1 MTLEEYIERGYITQF
16 VYTGKIDL
24 FPKYPPVY
32 IMFMK
37 LTNFEDTMIPET
49 SRRGRIRF
57 HTSPW
62 IIIGSVAILL
72 IVVVVLAYQN
82 YSREKKYMSRILS
95 EKGAAIIKAIEAGAR
110 TGMMGMMWSGQQ
122 IQTLLEETARLPDVF
137 YISVVNRN
145 GLVLA
150 SSNRGLI
157 GTQISG
163 GLPEKGLDQPE
174 GTNWRYKRI
183 DDQRNAFEVYRF
195 FRPISHRDAWMG
207 DRMRHMMRGRGM
219 MMGSD
224 NDWGL
229 PSANGDSDQ
238 IILVGLNP
246 QSFEEGHR
254 EDIRN
259 TAIISGVL
267 ILLGIAGFISMFWMQ
282 GYRSAKKSL
291 QDTSAIKDQVV
302 ASLPVGLIATDK
314 DGRIAFYN
322 SAAEGITGLDLAQAR
337 GKESDTVLPRH
348 LCGLK
353 ESLELGESIS
363 EKEMECEFTENK
375 IVPVS
380 ISASK
385 IINEEDQFVGQVLI
399 IRDLGEVRRLQD
411 EIRRTEKLAA
421 IGGLAAGV
429 AHEIRNPLSSIK
441 GIASYYKDKFEDGSE
456 DKEMAGVMIEEVDRL
471 SRVISELLE
480 FARPTKL
487 NLKPSNLNELLK
499 HSARLIEQEATA
511 KNVQVQ
517 MDLNPDSVRADVD
530 PDRLTQCFLN
540 LYLNALQVMENG
552 GQLTIR
558 SSTRGDDSVVIDI
571 KDNGAGIS
579 PDDLG
584 KIFDPYY
591 TTKPKG
597 TGLGLPIVH
606 KIIEAHQG
614 QVKVRSTV
622 GQGTVF
628 SIILP
633 LKTVK

>member
-1 MTLEEYIERGYITQF
+1 
-16 VYTGKIDL
+16 
-24 FPKYPPVY
+24 
-32 IMFMK
+32 
-37 LTNFEDTMIPET
+37 
-49 SRRGRIRF
+49 
-57 HTSPW
+57 
-62 IIIGSVAILL
+62 VAILL

-163 GLPEKGLDQPE
+163 GLPVKGLDQPE
-174 GTNWRYKRI
+174 VTNWRYKRI

-322 SAAEGITGLDLAQAR
+322 SAAERITGLDLAQAR

-399 IRDLGEVRRLQD
+399 MRDLGEVRRLQD

>member
-1 MTLEEYIERGYITQF
+1 
-16 VYTGKIDL
+16 
-24 FPKYPPVY
+24 
-32 IMFMK
+32 
-37 LTNFEDTMIPET
+37 MISKT
-49 SRRGRIRF
+49 SRRSLMSL

-95 EKGAAIIKAIEAGAR
+95 EKGAAIIKAVEAGAR
-110 TGMMGMMWSGQQ
+110 TGMMGMMWGGQQ
-122 IQTLLEETARLPDVF
+122 VQTLLEETARLPDVF
-137 YISVVNRN
+137 YISVVDRN

-150 SSNRGLI
+150 SSNRSLI
-157 GTQISG
+157 GTQMSG
-163 GLPEKGLDQPE
+163 GPSEKGLDQPDS
-174 GTNWRYKRI
+174 TNWRYKRI
-183 DDQRNAFEVYRF
+183 DDQRNAFEVYRS
-195 FRPISHRDAWMG
+195 FRPVSHRDTWMG
-207 DRMRHMMRGRGM
+207 DRMRQMMQGRGR
-219 MMGSD
+219 MMGPD
-224 NDWGL
+224 NDWCM
-229 PSANGDSDQ
+229 PSASGDSDQ
-238 IILVGLNP
+238 IILVGLDP
-246 QSFEEGHR
+246 QPFEEGR
-254 EDIRN
+254 KEDIRN

-267 ILLGIAGFISMFWMQ
+267 ILLGLAGFISMFWMQ

-302 ASLPVGLIATDK
+302 TSLPVGLIATDK

-322 SAAEGITGLDLAQAR
+322 SAAERITGLDLAQAR

-353 ESLELGESIS
+353 ESLDLGESIS
-363 EKEMECEFTENK
+363 EKEMECEFTEDK

-385 IINEEDQFVGQVLI
+385 IINEEGQFVGQVLI

-411 EIRRTEKLAA
+411 EIRRKEKLAA

-441 GIASYYKDKFEDGSE
+441 GIASYYKSKFEDGSE

-487 NLKPSNLNELLK
+487 NKKLSDMNELLK
-499 HSARLIEQEATA
+499 HSTRLVEQEAAA
-511 KNVQVQ
+511 KKVDIQ
-517 MDLNPDSVRADVD
+517 LNLTSDSIEADVD

-540 LYLNALQVMENG
+540 LFLNALQAMESG
-552 GQLTIR
+552 GRLTVS
-558 SSTRGDDSVVIDI
+558 SSTGANGNVAIDI
-571 KDNGAGIS
+571 KDNGSGIS
-579 PDDLG
+579 AEDLS
-584 KIFDPYY
+584 KIFDPYF

-597 TGLGLPIVH
+597 TGLGLAIVH

-614 QVKVRSTV
+614 QIKVRSTI

-628 SIILP
+628 SIALP
-633 LKTVK
+633 LGDSEMRLS

>member
-1 MTLEEYIERGYITQF
+1 
-16 VYTGKIDL
+16 
-24 FPKYPPVY
+24 
-32 IMFMK
+32 
-37 LTNFEDTMIPET
+37 MISKT
-49 SRRGRIRF
+49 SRRSRTSL

-62 IIIGSVAILL
+62 IIIGSVGILL

-95 EKGAAIIKAIEAGAR
+95 EKGAAIIKAVEAGAR
-110 TGMMGMMWSGQQ
+110 TGMMGMMWGGQQ
-122 IQTLLEETARLPDVF
+122 VQTLLEETARLPDVF
-137 YISVVNRN
+137 YISVVDRN

-150 SSNRGLI
+150 SSNRSLI
-157 GTQISG
+157 GTQMSG
-163 GLPEKGLDQPE
+163 GPSEKGLDQPDS
-174 GTNWRYKRI
+174 TNWRYKRI
-183 DDQRNAFEVYRF
+183 DDQRNAFEVYRS
-195 FRPISHRDAWMG
+195 FRPVSHRDTWMG
-207 DRMRHMMRGRGM
+207 DRMRQMMQGRGR
-219 MMGSD
+219 MMGPD
-224 NDWGL
+224 NDWCF
-229 PSANGDSDQ
+229 PTSSGDSDQ
-238 IILVGLNP
+238 IILVGLDP
-246 QSFEEGHR
+246 QPFEEGR
-254 EDIRN
+254 KEDIRN

-267 ILLGIAGFISMFWMQ
+267 ILLGLAGFISMFWMQ

-302 ASLPVGLIATDK
+302 TSLPVGLIATDK
-314 DGRIAFYN
+314 DGKIAFYN
-322 SAAEGITGLDLAQAR
+322 SAAERITGLDLAQAR
-337 GKESDTVLPRH
+337 GKEPDSVLPRH

-353 ESLELGESIS
+353 ESLDLGESIN

-385 IINEEDQFVGQVLI
+385 IINEEGQFVGQVLI

-411 EIRRTEKLAA
+411 EIRRKKKLAA

-441 GIASYYKDKFEDGSE
+441 GIASYYKSKFEDGSE

-487 NLKPSNLNELLK
+487 NRKLSDMNELLK
-499 HSARLIEQEATA
+499 HSTRLVEQEAAA
-511 KNVQVQ
+511 KKVDIQ
-517 MDLNPDSVRADVD
+517 LNLTSESIEADVD

-540 LYLNALQVMENG
+540 LFLNALQAMESG
-552 GQLTIR
+552 GRLTVS
-558 SSTRGDDSVVIDI
+558 SSTGANGNVAIDI
-571 KDNGAGIS
+571 KDNGSGIS
-579 PDDLG
+579 AEDLS
-584 KIFDPYY
+584 KIFDPYF

-597 TGLGLPIVH
+597 TGLGLAIVH

-614 QVKVRSTV
+614 QIKVRSTI

-628 SIILP
+628 SIALP
-633 LKTVK
+633 LGDSEMRLS

>member
-1 MTLEEYIERGYITQF
+1 
-16 VYTGKIDL
+16 
-24 FPKYPPVY
+24 
-32 IMFMK
+32 
-37 LTNFEDTMIPET
+37 MILKT
-49 SRRGRIRF
+49 SRGSRWRLP
-57 HTSPW
+57 TSPW
-62 IIIGSVAILL
+62 IIIGSVGILL
-72 IVVVVLAYQN
+72 IVVVVMAYQN
-82 YSREKKYMSRILS
+82 YSREKKYMSQILS
-95 EKGAAIIKAIEAGAR
+95 EKGAAIIKAVEAGAR
-110 TGMMGMMWSGQQ
+110 TGMMGMMWGGQQ
-122 IQTLLEETARLPDVF
+122 VQTLIEETANLPDVL
-137 YISVVNRN
+137 YITVADWN

-150 SSNRGLI
+150 SSQPGLI
-157 GTQISG
+157 GTQLSNSSSKNSLTPSEAI
-163 GLPEKGLDQPE
+163 
-174 GTNWRYKRI
+174 NWRFNNI
-183 DDQRNAFEVYRF
+183 DNQQHAFEVYRY
-195 FRPISHRDAWMG
+195 FRPISSRDDWMRN
-207 DRMRHMMRGRGM
+207 RMRQMRHGRGM
-219 MMGSD
+219 MMGPD
-224 NDWGL
+224 NDWSF
-229 PSANGDSDQ
+229 PSASTDEEQ
-238 IILVGLNP
+238 VIFVGLDP
-246 QSFEEGHR
+246 QPFEDGHK
-254 EDIRN
+254 EDVRN
-259 TAIISGVL
+259 SVIISGVL
-267 ILLGIAGFISMFWMQ
+267 VVLGMAGFISMFWMQ
-282 GYRSAKKSL
+282 NYRSTRRSL

-302 ASLPVGLIATDK
+302 TSLPVGLIATDK
-314 DGRIAFYN
+314 DGKIAFFN
-322 SAAEGITGLDLAQAR
+322 SAAERITGLDLAQAR
-337 GKESDTVLPRH
+337 GKDPDFILPSH
-348 LCGLK
+348 FCGLK
-353 ESLELGESIS
+353 ESLDRGESIS

-380 ISASK
+380 ISASE
-385 IINEEDQFVGQVLI
+385 IVNEEGSFVGQVLI
-399 IRDLGEVRRLQD
+399 IRDLGEVRRLQN
-411 EIRRTEKLAA
+411 EIRRKEKLAA

-558 SSTRGDDSVVIDI
+558 SSTRGDGSVVIDI